1 MGSLVARL
9 LRRKRTLGPM
19 VPDEVEQAMPI
30 ILTTNELIEEATGRL
45 SDLNRKLRKLQRSR
59 SRPSGS
65 VKLDRDRAR
74 VELIELIEL
83 AEIGT

>member
-1 MGSLVARL
+1 
-9 LRRKRTLGPM
+9 M

-30 ILTTNELIEEATGRL
+30 TLTTNELIEEATRRL

-59 SRPSGS
+59 SRTSAS

>member
-1 MGSLVARL
+1 
-9 LRRKRTLGPM
+9 M
-19 VPDEVEQAMPI
+19 VPDEVEQAMPTI
-30 ILTTNELIEEATGRL
+30 WTTGQLMEEATRRL
-45 SDLNRKLRKLQRSR
+45 ADLNRKLRKLQRSR
-59 SRPSGS
+59 SRTSAS

>member
-1 MGSLVARL
+1 VD
-9 LRRKRTLGPM
+9 PI

-30 ILTTNELIEEATGRL
+30 IWTTDELIEEVTRRL
-45 SDLNRKLRKLQRSR
+45 ADLNRKLAKLQRSR
-59 SRPSGS
+59 SRTSTS

-74 VELIELIEL
+74 VELLELIEL

>member
-1 MGSLVARL
+1 
-9 LRRKRTLGPM
+9 
-19 VPDEVEQAMPI
+19 
-30 ILTTNELIEEATGRL
+30 LTTHELIEEATGRL

-59 SRPSGS
+59 SRTSAS

>member
-1 MGSLVARL
+1 
-9 LRRKRTLGPM
+9 M

-30 ILTTNELIEEATGRL
+30 KWTTDELIEEVTRRL
-45 SDLNRKLRKLQRSR
+45 ANLNRKLAKLQRSR
-59 SRPSGS
+59 SRTSTS

-74 VELIELIEL
+74 VELLELIEL

>member
-1 MGSLVARL
+1 
-9 LRRKRTLGPM
+9 M

-30 ILTTNELIEEATGRL
+30 IWTTGELMEEATRRL
-45 SDLNRKLRKLQRSR
+45 ADLNRKLRKLQRSR
-59 SRPSGS
+59 SRTSAS

-83 AEIGT
+83 AEIGTWAGKRSEVGASV

>member
-1 MGSLVARL
+1 
-9 LRRKRTLGPM
+9 M

-30 ILTTNELIEEATGRL
+30 TLTTNELIEEATRRL

-59 SRPSGS
+59 SRTSTS